1 MSTVIAILGGVI
13 ALLLSL
19 LGWQGTRIRQEKEKR
34 KSAEK
39 TAEKHTLEMER
50 IRDAQKEIE
59 EIRKEEAPEAIPAPS
74 SASERLNRLN
84 GMRDNG
90 DS

>member
-34 KSAEK
+34 KSVEK

-59 EIRKEEAPEAIPAPS
+59 KIRKEEAPETVPAPS
-74 SASERLNRLN
+74 SASERLSRLN
-84 GMRDNG
+84 GMRNDG